1 MKDRITVFSI
11 NITIKIP
18 LRFFA
23 FRLCRCSTVKSR
35 SKREKLSLK
44 TLIIPRVRLAIE
56 FGSFL
61 FTQQFCPFSLTSG
74 IATLTRTYVCFSRY
88 YSVFAERLI
97 KNGGISQ
104 MKKVVYSIRKVRNS
118 NEKLSGLGF
127 INDEGTL
134 FCKCVSKNGKQYTRA
149 FDDVDKHCFPV
160 FGKENEYK
168 GYVTMYYEYEGRDI
182 EVEYSIWFK
191 TV

>member
-1 MKDRITVFSI
+1 
-11 NITIKIP
+11 
-18 LRFFA
+18 
-23 FRLCRCSTVKSR
+23 
-35 SKREKLSLK
+35 
-44 TLIIPRVRLAIE
+44 
-56 FGSFL
+56 
-61 FTQQFCPFSLTSG
+61 
-74 IATLTRTYVCFSRY
+74 
-88 YSVFAERLI
+88 
-97 KNGGISQ
+97 

-168 GYVTMYYEYEGRDI
+168 GNVPQCKRLKQLNNMAKSQLRVLKQTN
-182 EVEYSIWFK
+182 SKFLTNNK
-191 TV
+191 

>member
-1 MKDRITVFSI
+1 M
-11 NITIKIP
+11 
-18 LRFFA
+18 
-23 FRLCRCSTVKSR
+23 
-35 SKREKLSLK
+35 
-44 TLIIPRVRLAIE
+44 
-56 FGSFL
+56 
-61 FTQQFCPFSLTSG
+61 TSG
-74 IATLTRTYVCFSRY
+74 IATLTRTYVCFSRC

-118 NEKLSGLGF
+118 DEKLSDLGF

-149 FDDVDKHCFPV
+149 FDDVEQHCFPV

-168 GYVTMYYEYEGRDI
+168 GRDI
-182 EVEYSIWFK
+182 EVEYSVWYK
-191 TV
+191 TI

>member
-11 NITIKIP
+11 YITIKIP

-56 FGSFL
+56 F
-61 FTQQFCPFSLTSG
+61 
-74 IATLTRTYVCFSRY
+74 
-88 YSVFAERLI
+88 
-97 KNGGISQ
+97 
-104 MKKVVYSIRKVRNS
+104 
-118 NEKLSGLGF
+118 
-127 INDEGTL
+127 
-134 FCKCVSKNGKQYTRA
+134 
-149 FDDVDKHCFPV
+149 PV

-182 EVEYSIWFK
+182 EVEYSVWFK